1 MNGLLRTLVALERG
15 ASVLLLLIVLTLM
28 SVQVVARYV
37 FSAPFFWT
45 DELAR
50 YCYVW
55 LSFVAAVFLTAER
68 DHIGIDLLDQ
78 VLSPPILRAVK
89 LLAGLIVIAACLLL
103 VIGSWPWLMTT
114 IRPTSSALRMPLIW
128 LYGVVWLSFVMIA
141 FHTAINLLRDI
152 VEPAP
157 AETTDDPRA

>member
-1 MNGLLRTLVALERG
+1 MNGLLRMLVTLERV
-15 ASVLLLLIVLTLM
+15 ASVLLLLAVLSLM

-37 FSAPFFWT
+37 FNAPFFWT

-68 DHIGIDLLDQ
+68 DHIGIDLLDRL
-78 VLSPPILRAVK
+78 LSPRILRAVK
-89 LLAGLIVIAACLLL
+89 ILAGLIVIAACLLL

-114 IRPTSSALRMPLIW
+114 VRPTSSALRMPLVW
-128 LYGVVWLSFVMIA
+128 LYGVVWVSFIMIA
-141 FHTAINLLRDI
+141 FHTAVNLLRDI
-152 VEPAP
+152 VEPEP
-157 AETTDDPRA
+157 AEATDDHQA